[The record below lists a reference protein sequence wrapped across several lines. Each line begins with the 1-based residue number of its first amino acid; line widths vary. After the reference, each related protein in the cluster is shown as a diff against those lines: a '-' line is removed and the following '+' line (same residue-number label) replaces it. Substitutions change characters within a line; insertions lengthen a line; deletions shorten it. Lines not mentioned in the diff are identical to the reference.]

1 MMLPTETAPQ
11 RLAYVDC
18 MRAIAALMVL
28 VLHTGELGAQAFQS
42 SAIDSWMLTP
52 VFALDFGRAGVIL
65 FFAISGFVIP
75 ASLAHSADRIRFP
88 IRRFFRLYPAY
99 WLSILVSLIVGLYLN
114 EPGRSASQVIANL
127 SMVQIFIGYEDIEG
141 LYWTLAVEL
150 VFYVICYALFLAGL
164 IGRGSVLTVIA
175 LVLAAAWYFVFT
187 ATTGPFYGMHFL
199 VPDFGS
205 PRFAEWPAYFSIM
218 FWSAACRQ
226 VVDRKASRQTVL
238 AVVVLAI
245 FWLTVLP
252 LTGLAVYLA
261 QRHDMAISKW
271 ALMKYGAFALGLYAF
286 VGLTFLVRIRSPILR
301 YIGAISFSI
310 YLFHPPI
317 MRLLVGVHTA
327 LLPALPV
334 TPILFIAIC
343 AFATIVLSA
352 SVYRFVETPAIAMG
366 NRIANRIVSQL
377 KMREPLDRPRGA

>member
-1 MMLPTETAPQ
+1 MLATETASQ
-11 RLAYVDC
+11 RLDYVDC

-28 VLHTGELGAQAFQS
+28 LLHAGELAVQAFRS
-42 SAIDSWMLTP
+42 SAIDCWLLTP
-52 VFALDFGRAGVIL
+52 VFTLDFGRAGVIL

-75 ASLAHSADRIRFP
+75 ASLAHPVDKIRFP

-114 EPGRSASQVIANL
+114 EPGRIASEVIANL
-127 SMVQIFIGYEDIEG
+127 SMVQIFMGYEDIEG

-150 VFYVICYALFLAGL
+150 VFYVICYTLFLAGL
-164 IGRGSVLTVIA
+164 IGHGGALTAIA
-175 LVLAAAWYFVFT
+175 LVLAAAWYLVFT
-187 ATTGPFYGMHFL
+187 ATTGPFYGMSFL

-205 PRFAEWPAYFSIM
+205 PRFVEWPAYFSIM

-226 VVDRKASRQTVL
+226 VADRKATKLTVL

-245 FWLTVLP
+245 FWLAVLP
-252 LTGLAVYLA
+252 LTGLTVYLA
-261 QRHDMAISKW
+261 QRHDVAISKW

-286 VGLTFLVRIRSPILR
+286 VGLTFLVRIRSRILR

-310 YLFHPPI
+310 YLFHPAI
-317 MRLLVGVHTA
+317 MRFLVGVHTA

-334 TPILFIAIC
+334 TPTLFIAIC
-343 AFATIVLSA
+343 ALATIVLS
-352 SVYRFVETPAIAMG
+352 SIVYRFVETPAIAIG
-366 NRIANRIVSQL
+366 NRIANRVAS
-377 KMREPLDRPRGA
+377 